1 MWAHLATALA
11 NEQGL
16 AGYEVHE
23 VRSKESGSVCEL
35 PTRSHGYEV
44 TSEPCNKAATR

>member
-11 NEQGL
+11 NEEGL

-23 VRSKESGSVCEL
+23 VRSKSVVVVSASYL
-35 PTRSHGYEV
+35 LAHPKST
-44 TSEPCNKAATR
+44 TW